1 MHHEI
6 LPATQDH
13 INALKGRLRK
23 SDVDEIGASCGLS
36 PDVALQLS
44 FQTSE
49 VAWAGLAFGGDVV
62 AIFGVVRRGMFSTTG
77 IPWMLGT
84 DGLAPVWIE
93 VGRRTKHYVH
103 EMKARFDLLENH
115 VDARQKA
122 SIRWLKWC
130 GFTLEPAKPWGV
142 LGLPFHRFSME

>member
-1 MHHEI
+1 MLHEI
-6 LPATQDH
+6 LPATQAHVD
-13 INALKGRLRK
+13 ALKGRLRK
-23 SDVDEIGASCGLS
+23 SDVEEIAASCGLS
-36 PDVALQLS
+36 ADLALQLS

-49 VAWAGLAFGGDVV
+49 ASWAGLAFGRDVV

-77 IPWMLGT
+77 IPWMLGS

-93 VGRRTKHYVH
+93 VGRRSKHYVL

-115 VDARQKA
+115 VDARQKV

-130 GFTLEPAKPWGV
+130 GFTLEPAKRWGV
-142 LGLPFHRFSME
+142 GGLPFHRFWM